1 MKIFH
6 LYYVFEVGG
15 AENMTLALIANEKKY
30 KHTILVFRPK
40 TKFQEYCEK
49 VYGIKFINLNW
60 TGRGILR
67 FSNWTSLIKTLNSL
81 KPDLIHANMYDASLF
96 GRIAG
101 LFLNI
106 PVIISVVNQYHRK
119 KFIRG
124 LANFILAK
132 WTKAIVACSDDVR
145 KDIIKYDFIK
155 NEKII
160 VIPSFINTDFRND
173 YSLKIRSKLDFK
185 DSDCLFLFVAR
196 LVPQKNIDLLIR
208 AFNIL
213 VNTKKI
219 KNIKLIVIGD
229 GPLRIKLLELISLKG
244 LTNYIFL
251 LGEQRNLNPYLTE
264 ADFYIDSSKRAGLS
278 LASIK
283 ALESGLTPIMSDVG
297 GIYELNQDK
306 PFVLT
311 FESNNVFALVDTILK
326 HGVRRPKKNKE
337 AVKYVHV
344 NFSGK
349 VGANKFVNIY
359 DSILR
364 KK

>member
-1 MKIFH
+1 M
-6 LYYVFEVGG
+6 GG
-15 AENMTLALIANEKKY
+15 AENMTLALITNEKKY

-40 TKFQEYCEK
+40 TNFQEYCEK
-49 VYGIKFINLNW
+49 EFGIKFVNLNW

-67 FSNWTSLIKTLNSL
+67 LSNWMSLIKTLKFA

-101 LFLNI
+101 FFLNI
-106 PVIISVVNQYHRK
+106 PVIISVVNQYDRK
-119 KFIRG
+119 KIIRG
-124 LANFILAK
+124 FTNFFLAK
-132 WTKAIVACSDDVR
+132 ITRAIVACSDDVR

-155 NEKII
+155 NEKIT
-160 VIPSFINTDFRND
+160 VIPSFVNTNFKND
-173 YSLKIRSKLDFK
+173 YSSKIRSSLNFK
-185 DSDCLFLFVAR
+185 KNDCIFLFIAR

-208 AFNIL
+208 AFNVL

-229 GPLRIKLLELISLKG
+229 GPLRIKLLQLISLKG
-244 LTNYIFL
+244 LNNYIYL

-264 ADFYIDSSKRAGLS
+264 ADFYIDSSERAGLS

-283 ALESGLTPIMSDVG
+283 ALEAGLTPIMSDVG
-297 GIYELNQDK
+297 GIYELNNDK

-311 FESNNVFALVDTILK
+311 YESNNVFALVNTILRC
-326 HGVRRPKKNKE
+326 GTRRPEKNIE
-337 AVKYVHV
+337 AMKYIHK

-349 VGANKFVNIY
+349 VGSNKFAKIY
-359 DSILR
+359 DSILL